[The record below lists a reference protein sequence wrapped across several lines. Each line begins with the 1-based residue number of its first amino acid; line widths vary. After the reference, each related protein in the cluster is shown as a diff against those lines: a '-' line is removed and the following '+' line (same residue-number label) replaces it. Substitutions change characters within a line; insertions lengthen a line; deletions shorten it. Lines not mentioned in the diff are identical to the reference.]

1 MIKTRNTLLAL
12 TLLGGVAFASTG
24 VAQPVKLPAK
34 QAALSADHFH
44 AKTQVIDD
52 PLDVETVIS
61 SEQGFR
67 AGQGLFKAPA
77 SDNHLR
83 AFVDKRSG
91 ATRFE
96 VRQTLMYPGS
106 IRGYG
111 QVSYQ
116 TSQWPVETSLT
127 KIRDNAS
134 HCFLFEAPEVCRE
147 DVSFTVSESE
157 LRHAAAKPGAWAF
170 KFSSDRG
177 YEHRAAITHAEIEGL
192 LKAVDIYRR
201 ALPATQ
207 AAADTISGS

>member
-12 TLLGGVAFASTG
+12 TLLGGVAAAGAAAAES
-24 VAQPVKLPAK
+24 VKLPAK

-52 PLDVETVIS
+52 PLDIETVIS

-67 AGQGLFKAPA
+67 AGQGLFKSPA

-111 QVSYQ
+111 EVSYQ
-116 TSQWPVETSLT
+116 TSQWPVSTPLT

-147 DVSFTVSESE
+147 EVSFTVSESE
-157 LRHAAAKPGAWAF
+157 LRSAAAKPGAWAF
-170 KFSSDRG
+170 KLSSDKG
-177 YEHRAAITHAEIEGL
+177 YEHRTAITHAEIEGL
-192 LKAVDIYRR
+192 LKAVDTYRR

-207 AAADTISGS
+207 AAADTVSGS

>member
-12 TLLGGVAFASTG
+12 TLLGGVA
-24 VAQPVKLPAK
+24 VAGAAAAEPVKLSAK
-34 QAALSADHFH
+34 QVALTADHFH

-52 PLDVETVIS
+52 PLNVETVIS

-67 AGQGLFKAPA
+67 AGQGLLKSPA

-116 TSQWPVETSLT
+116 TSQWPVSAPLT

-147 DVSFTVSESE
+147 EVSFTVSEAE
-157 LRHAAAKPGAWAF
+157 LRNAAATSGAWAF
-170 KFSSDRG
+170 RLTSAKG
-177 YEHRAAITHAEIEGL
+177 YEHRTAITNAEIAGL
-192 LKAVDIYRR
+192 LKAVDTYRR
-201 ALPATQ
+201 ALPAT
-207 AAADTISGS
+207 